1 MGRSLMSRLTV
12 PEAASYLRL
21 TKSTLDQW
29 RTAGKGP
36 RFIKAGKRVLY
47 DSVDLDRWLNGNKR
61 SSTSDDPEAR
71 TRRRRRRSIAQ

>member
-1 MGRSLMSRLTV
+1 MSRLTV
-12 PEAASYLRL
+12 TEAADYLRV

-47 DSVDLDRWLNGNKR
+47 DSRDLDRWLDGNKR
-61 SSTSDDPEAR
+61 SSTSDQPQL
-71 TRRRRRRSIAQ
+71 RRRRRRSRNAFDVIS

>member
-1 MGRSLMSRLTV
+1 MMTRLTV
-12 PEAASYLRL
+12 TEAADYLRL
-21 TKSTLDQW
+21 SKATLDVW

-47 DSVDLDRWLNGNKR
+47 DSRDLDRWLDGNKR

-71 TRRRRRRSIAQ
+71 TRRRRRRRVAQ